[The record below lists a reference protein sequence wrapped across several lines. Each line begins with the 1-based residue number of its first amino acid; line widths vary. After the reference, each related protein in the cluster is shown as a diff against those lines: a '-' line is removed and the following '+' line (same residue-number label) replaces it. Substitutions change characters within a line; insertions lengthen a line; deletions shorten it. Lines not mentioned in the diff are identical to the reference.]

1 MFAICCEESA
11 RHFVQAVGFNAE
23 MLVPWAKGFFQ
34 DTKLPLKLL
43 ELWHLPCSGNS
54 ESYLRLKTVPINK
67 QVRLYMKF
75 REFRVCRWRV
85 AVLNRWPIE
94 QGMGDWVKRGGGGG
108 LGLWLEGCFDSK
120 GKDPFFSTGKL
131 EGFWGGNIV
140 VIVVKILFYLFVL
153 FK

>member
-54 ESYLRLKTVPINK
+54 ESYLQLKTVPINK

-94 QGMGDWVKRGGGGG
+94 QGMVIGWKGGGGRVG
-108 LGLWLEGCFDSK
+108 WGCDLK
-120 GKDPFFSTGKL
+120 VVLIAKERIRFFRQGS
-131 EGFWGGNIV
+131 
-140 VIVVKILFYLFVL
+140 
-153 FK
+153 

>member
-54 ESYLRLKTVPINK
+54 ESYLQLKTVPINK

-94 QGMGDWVKRGGGGG
+94 QGMGDWVKRGGGGVG
-108 LGLWLEGCFDSK
+108 L
-120 GKDPFFSTGKL
+120 
-131 EGFWGGNIV
+131 
-140 VIVVKILFYLFVL
+140 
-153 FK
+153 

>member
-1 MFAICCEESA
+1 MWNFASFASVDGESLFWTA
-11 RHFVQAVGFNAE
+11 DQSNKEWWLGE
-23 MLVPWAKGFFQ
+23 KG
-34 DTKLPLKLL
+34 
-43 ELWHLPCSGNS
+43 G
-54 ESYLRLKTVPINK
+54 V
-67 QVRLYMKF
+67 
-75 REFRVCRWRV
+75 
-85 AVLNRWPIE
+85 
-94 QGMGDWVKRGGGGG
+94 GG

>member
-1 MFAICCEESA
+1 
-11 RHFVQAVGFNAE
+11 
-23 MLVPWAKGFFQ
+23 
-34 DTKLPLKLL
+34 
-43 ELWHLPCSGNS
+43 
-54 ESYLRLKTVPINK
+54 
-67 QVRLYMKF
+67 MKF

-94 QGMGDWVKRGGGGG
+94 QGMGDWVKGGGGG

>member
-54 ESYLRLKTVPINK
+54 ESYLQLKTVPINK

-94 QGMGDWVKRGGGGG
+94 QGMGDWVKRGGGGVG
-108 LGLWLEGCFDSK
+108 WGCDLK
-120 GKDPFFSTGKL
+120 VVLIAKERIRFFRQGS
-131 EGFWGGNIV
+131 
-140 VIVVKILFYLFVL
+140 
-153 FK
+153 